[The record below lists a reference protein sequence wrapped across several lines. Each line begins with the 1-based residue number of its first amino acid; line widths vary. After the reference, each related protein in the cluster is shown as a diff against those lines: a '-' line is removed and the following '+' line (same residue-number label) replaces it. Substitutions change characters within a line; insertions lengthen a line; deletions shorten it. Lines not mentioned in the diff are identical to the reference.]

1 MSGRLTRRLREGVA
15 RETGGRVPR
24 WFARFGRRATWGAPW
39 RALWR
44 WSSGRTPS
52 GDRRSTAQ
60 FLLGRMLLLPAVA
73 FAVLALAATAYFD
86 LQGRT
91 EQLRDRYAPAV
102 VELTH
107 ARTSLMLAQ
116 HEAEHRLGTGKR
128 EPLPQTAL
136 VGLGERYPSLLTEAS
151 QSLNSA
157 AQTKALRKA
166 QAQEVRV
173 ISGLVVAYD
182 YWINWANS
190 HHGSDVLRK
199 AGMEYAADLL
209 GKGTGPIDATSPALL
224 DRIRSLEK
232 ALRADVDDLSAW
244 DALPVGAASAAVLA
258 ALFFAFTVVGT
269 LNFVRGQLR
278 IRSPL
283 LTVYA
288 VPVLLVLVVLASGA
302 AVQHQAQRHVRH
314 TAENLGGISVPQ
326 APGDGTEKE
335 IESEMKSEI
344 RTDHLIED
352 EAELLAAN
360 LRDTHP
366 GAWTSAAALALALAA
381 ATTVACGF
389 TLFHYGRRHLA
400 IHWRSP

>member
-1 MSGRLTRRLREGVA
+1 MTRRLTRRV
-15 RETGGRVPR
+15 
-24 WFARFGRRATWGAPW
+24 RAAG

-52 GDRRSTAQ
+52 GDRRSTAR

-73 FAVLALAATAYFD
+73 LTVLALAATAYFN

-91 EQLRDRYAPAV
+91 EQLRDRYAPAL

-107 ARTSLMLAQ
+107 ARISLTLAQ
-116 HEAEHRLGTGKR
+116 YEAERRLGTGED

-151 QSLNSA
+151 QSLNNA
-157 AQTKALRKA
+157 AQTKALGKA
-166 QAQEVRV
+166 QEQEVRV

-182 YWINWANS
+182 DWINWANS
-190 HHGSDVLRK
+190 HHGSDELRR
-199 AGMEYAADLL
+199 AGMEYATGLL
-209 GKGTGPIDATSPALL
+209 GSGRGPIDATSPALL
-224 DRIRSLEK
+224 DRVRSLEK
-232 ALRADVDDLSAW
+232 ELRADVDDLSAW
-244 DALPVGAASAAVLA
+244 TALPVGAASAALLA
-258 ALFFAFTVVGT
+258 ALVFTFTVVGT

-283 LTVYA
+283 LTVFA
-288 VPVLLVLVVLASGA
+288 VPVLLVLVVLAFGA
-302 AVQHQAQRHVRH
+302 AGQHRAQQYVRH
-314 TAENLGGISVPQ
+314 TAGNLGAVSV
-326 APGDGTEKE
+326 AHAAGDSIKKE
-335 IESEMKSEI
+335 IKSEI
-344 RTDHLIED
+344 DTDTLIEEED
-352 EAELLAAN
+352 EQLAAN

-366 GAWTSAAALALALAA
+366 GTWASAAALALAIAS

>member
-1 MSGRLTRRLREGVA
+1 MSRRLTRRLRESSA
-15 RETGGRVPR
+15 REAGGSVVR
-24 WFARFGRRATWGAPW
+24 WFARFGRRTSWGAPG

-44 WSSGRTPS
+44 WSSGRAPS

-73 FAVLALAATAYFD
+73 FTVLALAATAYFD

-91 EQLRDRYAPAV
+91 EQLRDRYAPAL

-107 ARTSLMLAQ
+107 ARVSLTLAQ
-116 HEAEHRLGTGKR
+116 YEAERRLGRGER
-128 EPLPQTAL
+128 EPLDQIAL
-136 VGLGERYPSLLTEAS
+136 VGLGERYPALLTEAS
-151 QSLNSA
+151 QSLNNV

-166 QAQEVRV
+166 QEQEVRV

-182 YWINWANS
+182 GWINWANG
-190 HHGSDVLRK
+190 HYRSDVLRK
-199 AGMEYAADLL
+199 SGMEYAAGVL
-209 GKGTGPIDATSPALL
+209 GKGTGPIDATAPALL

-244 DALPVGAASAAVLA
+244 TALPVGAASAALLA
-258 ALFFAFTVVGT
+258 ALVFTFTVVGT
-269 LNFVRGQLR
+269 LSFVRGQLR

-288 VPVLLVLVVLASGA
+288 VPVLLVLVVLAFGA
-302 AVQHQAQRHVRH
+302 AGQHQAQQYVRH
-314 TAENLGGISVPQ
+314 TAESLGGISVPP
-326 APGDGTEKE
+326 APEGGIKKEIRSEIKTDNLIEEKE
-335 IESEMKSEI
+335 
-344 RTDHLIED
+344 
-352 EAELLAAN
+352 ELLAAN

-366 GAWTSAAALALALAA
+366 GAWTSAAGLALALAA

>member
-1 MSGRLTRRLREGVA
+1 MSRRLTRRLRESSA
-15 RETGGRVPR
+15 REAGGRVPR
-24 WFARFGRRATWGAPW
+24 WFARFGRRATWGAPG

-73 FAVLALAATAYFD
+73 FTVLALAATAYFD
-86 LQGRT
+86 LQDRT
-91 EQLRDRYAPAV
+91 EQLRDRYAPAL

-107 ARTSLMLAQ
+107 ARVSLTLAQ
-116 HEAEHRLGTGKR
+116 HEAELRLGRGDHG
-128 EPLPQTAL
+128 LPAQIAL
-136 VGLGERYPSLLTEAS
+136 VGLGERYPALLTEAS
-151 QSLNSA
+151 QSLNNV

-166 QAQEVRV
+166 QEQEVRV

-182 YWINWANS
+182 GWINWANS
-190 HHGSDVLRK
+190 HYGSDVLRK
-199 AGMEYAADLL
+199 SGMEYAAGVL
-209 GKGTGPIDATSPALL
+209 GKDTGPIDATAPALL

-244 DALPVGAASAAVLA
+244 SALPVGAASAALLA
-258 ALFFAFTVVGT
+258 ALVFTFTVVGT
-269 LNFVRGQLR
+269 LSFVRGQLR
-278 IRSPL
+278 IRSSL

-288 VPVLLVLVVLASGA
+288 VPVLLVLVVLAFGA
-302 AVQHQAQRHVRH
+302 IGQHEAQRYVRD
-314 TAENLGGISVPQ
+314 TAKSLGRISVPP
-326 APGDGTEKE
+326 A
-335 IESEMKSEI
+335 SEGGIKNQIRSEI
-344 RTDHLIED
+344 KADNQIED
-352 EAELLAAN
+352 KEELLAAN

-366 GAWTSAAALALALAA
+366 GAWTSAAGLALALAA